1 MNPIDLN
8 AFISGQKSQL
18 KELQDEYNVTH
29 HLIEK
34 LEIHKPIKWYNN
46 VYYILKRVILYSLT
60 ILIIG
65 FVFFIIVN
73 KEELKVIFDNNLSQF
88 ITEYINDVFGI
99 RMRNVQEIK
108 SVFFE
113 YKKEHVYTK
122 QLSTSVQNKVVNQV
136 FETLYFVIIVI
147 GVCTVLLF
155 TYVNR
160 LTRKLYNKNKIID
173 SYYYSTLE
181 VCKAYKDII
190 ANKQKE
196 IEFLTKFENN
206 NNFDLSSTKTSK

>member
-88 ITEYINDVFGI
+88 ITEYINDVFGF

-113 YKKEHVYTK
+113 YKKEDVYTK
-122 QLSTSVQNKVVNQV
+122 QVSTSVQNKVVNQA
-136 FETLYFVIIVI
+136 FETLHFLFIVLSI
-147 GVCTVLLF
+147 CTVLLLS
-155 TYVNR
+155 YVNR
-160 LTRKLYNKNKIID
+160 LTRKLHNKNKIID
-173 SYYYSTLE
+173 SYYNSTLE
-181 VCKAYKDII
+181 ISKAYKDII

-196 IEFLTKFENN
+196 IQFLSKFENSN
-206 NNFDLSSTKTSK
+206 KFDLNTTKNSR